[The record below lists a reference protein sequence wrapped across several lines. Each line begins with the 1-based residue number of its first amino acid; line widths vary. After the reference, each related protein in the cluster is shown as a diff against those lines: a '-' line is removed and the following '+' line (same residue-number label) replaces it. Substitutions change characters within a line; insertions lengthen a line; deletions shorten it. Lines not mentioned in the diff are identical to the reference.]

1 MQTIIAYIII
11 GVAVGYTI
19 YSIVRALSLAGT
31 DTNDSIK
38 CGGSCGSCPIKNIKK
53 CSNNFTNTRSDEVK
67 FTRYWNTP

>member
-19 YSIVRALSLAGT
+19 YSIVRALSFVDTDA
-31 DTNDSIK
+31 DTNLN
-38 CGGSCGSCPIKNIKK
+38 CGGSCGNCPIKNIKE

-67 FTRYWNTP
+67 FTRY